1 MEVTVKN
8 IIASELAISHQD
20 GVALYNV
27 ISSINPSDLILSF
40 VGIDRIS
47 SAFLNESIGKYVQQY
62 GTFDINNL
70 IIPSDKKMFQY
81 KINDVVEN
89 SLLGDEYDLLVDN
102 ALAAM

>member
-8 IIASELAISHQD
+8 IISSNLATSQQD

-47 SAFLNESIGKYVQQY
+47 SAFLNESIGKYVQKY
-62 GTFDINNL
+62 GIFDIHNL
-70 IIPSDKKMFQY
+70 IIPSEKSLFQY
-81 KINDVVEN
+81 KIDDVVEN
-89 SLLGDEYDLLVDN
+89 SLLGEEYDLLVDN